1 MAKWILLIGGSLGFI
16 IGCMWG
22 NNIGASR
29 GVRTIIMRNQVG
41 SFFLGII
48 LGFFIPLLAVVF
60 SDWTS
65 FFAFWLSS
73 LLWTGALGFIFGL
86 PAGYRLGRAFMINVS
101 SNRTPNVRHT
111 GPSSG
116 PAIVG
121 AVIGIAVY
129 VFLLFKA

>member
-1 MAKWILLIGGSLGFI
+1 MDKWIMLISGSLGFI
-16 IGCMWG
+16 IGSMWG
-22 NNIGASR
+22 NNIGSSR
-29 GVRTIIMRNQVG
+29 GARTIIMRNQVG

-65 FFAFWLSS
+65 FFPFWLNAF
-73 LLWTGALGFIFGL
+73 LWTGILGFIFGL
-86 PAGYRLGRAFMINVS
+86 PVGYRIGRAFMINVS
-101 SNRTPNVRHT
+101 FSRTPNVRHT